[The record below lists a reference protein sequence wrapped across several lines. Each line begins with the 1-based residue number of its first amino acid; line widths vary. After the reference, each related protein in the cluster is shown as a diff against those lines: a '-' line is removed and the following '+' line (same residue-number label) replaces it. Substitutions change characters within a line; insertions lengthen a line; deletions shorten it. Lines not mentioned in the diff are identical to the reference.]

1 MLSNSSVIYNSEK
14 PIIPIS
20 LPSNQLSLRN
30 KKFSNK
36 VAPKVNDNCDHVTE
50 LLELLQMGNNVP
62 KPKTSQ
68 DFLVK
73 FRKSPLALE
82 GESDEVAV
90 HGNCP
95 RPWSDHVYMKLFL
108 DVEGCW
114 TTLMVL
120 KCEVTCVNLF
130 TDVETTLYKSR
141 FIGGKNENICE
152 MLVFDLMK
160 SSWETS
166 IPELQAVELN
176 VDVVMSASPS
186 GECCDTL
193 LKMVQL
199 ERKYLKSIR
208 FEGKLDVNV
217 RFAHG
222 YEWNSKDEEVKKETF
237 KALKSLH
244 EEEVK
249 LEVMDSKAIL
259 EEMRVD
265 RISLTNEELANQ
277 LIRSRFAWKPKCDIQ
292 IKING
297 KKRKPKPPKPKYD
310 VDQRTVTVT
319 SSSESEMADESDDV
333 FENDMYFVHVHL
345 LEQLDEIVS

>member
-1 MLSNSSVIYNSEK
+1 LSNFSVNYNSEK

-20 LPSNQLSLRN
+20 LPQNQHNLSSR
-30 KKFSNK
+30 KFSNK
-36 VAPKVNDNCDHVTE
+36 VAPKTTEASDHVTE

-62 KPKTSQ
+62 KPKPSQ
-68 DFLVK
+68 DYLVK
-73 FRKSPLALE
+73 LRNNPMALE
-82 GESDEVAV
+82 GESEEVIV

-108 DVEGCW
+108 DVDGCW

-120 KCEVTCVNLF
+120 KCDVTCVNLF

-160 SSWETS
+160 SSWEVN
-166 IPELQAVELN
+166 IPKLQAVELN

-186 GECCDTL
+186 GECCNTL

-222 YEWNSKDEEVKKETF
+222 YEWNSKDEEIKTSTY
-237 KALKSLH
+237 KALKLLH

-259 EEMRVD
+259 EEMRID
-265 RISLTNEELANQ
+265 RISLTNEDLANN
-277 LIRSRFAWKPKCDIQ
+277 LIKNRFAWKPKCVVQ

-297 KKRKPKPPKPKYD
+297 KKRKPKVPKPKYD
-310 VDQRTVTVT
+310 VDQRSVTVT
-319 SSSESEMADESDDV
+319 SSSESEIEDESSDIM
-333 FENDMYFVHVHL
+333 ENDMYHVHL
-345 LEQLDEIVS
+345 LEKLDEIVS